1 MLHLLGLPRVFAL
14 FAPGTIIPG
23 TDSFV
28 ETGLILQQCK
38 NVSVHPGGKGYGSHS
53 QDVAEN
59 GVHKMGCIKGNKK

>member
-1 MLHLLGLPRVFAL
+1 MLGLLGLPCVFAL
-14 FAPGTIIPG
+14 CAPGTITPG

-28 ETGLILQQCK
+28 EKGLILKQFQ

-59 GVHKMGCIKGNKK
+59 GVHKRK